1 MPSISYLFFIISV
14 ALLVI
19 SGTSAVDE
27 KPGNLRLN
35 RSAEKNGRN
44 MEDVDYY
51 NYYDDD
57 NEGNEVEILGADD
70 DDDAVIDYYDG
81 IYGEWLLR

>member
-81 IYGEWLLR
+81 IYGE